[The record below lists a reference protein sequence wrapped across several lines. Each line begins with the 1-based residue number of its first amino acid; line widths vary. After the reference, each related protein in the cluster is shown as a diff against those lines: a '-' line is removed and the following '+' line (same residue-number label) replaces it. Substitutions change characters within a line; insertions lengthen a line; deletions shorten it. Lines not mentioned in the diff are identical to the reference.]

1 MKPSKALLDKLGAD
15 LGDVGKK
22 KLEEVLSDWAAEA
35 EGSDLDAVADYCR
48 LFERK
53 AQADSM
59 LREHGSLVKGSNGFP
74 VESPWLAVSM
84 KAGSEMR
91 RIAKE
96 IGG

>member
-15 LGDVGKK
+15 LGDAGKK
-22 KLEEVLSDWAAEA
+22 KLEEVLSDWASEA

-53 AQADSM
+53 AAADAQV
-59 LREHGSLVKGSNGFP
+59 REHGALVKGPNGFP
-74 VESPWLAVSM
+74 VENPWLAVSM

-91 RIAKE
+91 KIAKE
-96 IGG
+96 IGR